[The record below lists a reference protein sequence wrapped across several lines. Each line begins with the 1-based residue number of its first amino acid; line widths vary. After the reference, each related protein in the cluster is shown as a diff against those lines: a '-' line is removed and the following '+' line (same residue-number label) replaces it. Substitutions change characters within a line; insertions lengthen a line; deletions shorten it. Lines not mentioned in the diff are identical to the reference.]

1 MPEKQTGGVKEE
13 QVFHLEDREE
23 RPLTEHL
30 PATDAKAALAPEGP
44 ILTREVP
51 GQKSQLFAVRMWP
64 EPLGDGRSEWRGK
77 VEHVTS
83 GEGYA
88 FRDWDRLIACLE
100 TMLQPGARTGHGE
113 C

>member
-1 MPEKQTGGVKEE
+1 MPGKQASGVKEE
-13 QVFHLEDREE
+13 QAFHLEDREHV
-23 RPLTEHL
+23 PLTEQL
-30 PATDAKAALAPEGP
+30 PATDAKAMPAPKGP

-64 EPLGDGRSEWRGK
+64 EPLGDGQSEWRGK

-88 FRDWDRLIACLE
+88 FRDWARLIACIE
-100 TMLQPGARTGHGE
+100 TML
-113 C
+113 